1 MVNKRKILLGIS
13 LGIIVVYSL
22 IALAAPLLTPYSP
35 LKSVG
40 PPLEP
45 PNPDHPLG
53 TDDLGRD
60 IAAGL
65 IYGTRF
71 TLIVGFAGAA
81 IAVAIS
87 TVAGIALGYTGGRT
101 DEICSRVIDV
111 TMAIPQFPLLLVL
124 TLFFTPGLVL
134 IALIMGVLAGIHGIR
149 LIRSQV
155 LSLSREPFIEGVR
168 GLGAGGAYIMR
179 HHIFPA
185 LGPLLSVK
193 FVSTA
198 QHFMVIGV
206 GLGFLGLIDP
216 NVTDWGQM
224 ISRATQYG
232 GFSLGLWWWLVPP
245 GIAITV
251 ISIALGLLGTGTE
264 EMNNPRL
271 TLARM

>member
-1 MVNKRKILLGIS
+1 MASKQRILLGIALS
-13 LGIIVVYSL
+13 IIAAYVI
-22 IALAAPLLTPYSP
+22 IAIAAPLLTPYSP
-35 LKSVG
+35 MTSCG
-40 PPLEP
+40 PPLQSP
-45 PNPDHPLG
+45 GPGHLLG

-60 IAAGL
+60 IAAEL
-65 IYGTRF
+65 VYGTRF
-71 TLIVGFAGAA
+71 ALVIGFAGAA
-81 IAVAIS
+81 IAVTIS
-87 TVAGIALGYTGGRT
+87 ATVGIALGYTGGRT
-101 DEICSRVIDV
+101 DEVCSRIIDV
-111 TMAIPQFPLLLVL
+111 MMAIPQFPLLLVL
-124 TLFFTPGLVL
+124 TLFFTPGLFL

-155 LSLSREPFIEGVR
+155 LSTSQAPFIEGVR
-168 GLGAGGAYIMR
+168 GLGAGDGYIMR
-179 HHIFPA
+179 HHILPA

-206 GLGFLGLIDP
+206 GLGFLGLVDP

-251 ISIALGLLGTGTE
+251 ISIALGVLGTRTE
-264 EMNNPRL
+264 EANNPRL